1 MGRGCPSC
9 LNIMCLRKKQEKK
22 KEQSKKQ
29 HTPVK
34 TEEVVE
40 PQGVKDDEEESL
52 DKKTNFMR
60 PIAYSRPEYLSF
72 NDSFY
77 GKLGEGDSCSS
88 LKNDFNK
95 VKTFDLRGVTKTE
108 EK

>member
-1 MGRGCPSC
+1 
-9 LNIMCLRKKQEKK
+9 MCLRKKQQKNKK

-34 TEEVVE
+34 TEDMVE
-40 PQGVKDDEEESL
+40 PLGIKDDEEESL
-52 DKKTNFMR
+52 DKKMNITGTMG
-60 PIAYSRPEYLSF
+60 YVRPEYMST

-77 GKLGEGDSCSS
+77 RKLGEGDSSSS

-95 VKTFDLRGVTKTE
+95 VKTFDLRGVKKTE